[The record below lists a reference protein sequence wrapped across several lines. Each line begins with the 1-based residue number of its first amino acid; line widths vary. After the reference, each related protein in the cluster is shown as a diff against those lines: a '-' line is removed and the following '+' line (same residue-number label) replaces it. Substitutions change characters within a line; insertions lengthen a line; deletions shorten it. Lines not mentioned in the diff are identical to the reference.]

1 MNLEKQF
8 TEIYEAH
15 ASKVFRL
22 CLGYASGNEDLAKE
36 WQQETFIK
44 VWQHRKSFKGKS
56 SISTWIYRIA
66 VNICLADL
74 RKTKLHTQIS
84 DKLVVSA
91 TTEPEYTKKEEQL
104 EQMYHCISQ
113 LTQNNKTI
121 ILMELEEISQLEIA
135 ETVGLTHGTLRT
147 RLNRIRQSLLKCIT
161 NGK

>member
-1 MNLEKQF
+1 MNLQKEF
-8 TEIYEAH
+8 TEIYNAY

-22 CLGYASGNEDLAKE
+22 CLGYASGNEELAKE

-56 SISTWIYRIA
+56 SIGTWIYRIA
-66 VNICLADL
+66 VNICMADL
-74 RKTKLHTQIS
+74 RKAKLHTPIS
-84 DKLVVSA
+84 DKLVDA
-91 TTEPEYTKKEEQL
+91 TTTEPEFIKKEEQL
-104 EQMYHCISQ
+104 EQMYRCINQ

-121 ILMELEEISQLEIA
+121 ILMQLEEIPQSVIA

>member
-1 MNLEKQF
+1 MNLEKRF
-8 TEIYEAH
+8 TEIYNAH

-22 CLGYASGNEDLAKE
+22 CMGYASGNEDLAKE

-56 SISTWIYRIA
+56 SIGTWIYRIA

-74 RKTKLHTQIS
+74 RKTNPYTQVN
-84 DKLVVSA
+84 DKLVVSDG
-91 TTEPEYTKKEEQL
+91 TELEHTQKEEQL
-104 EQMYHCISQ
+104 EQMYHCIGQ

-121 ILMELEEISQLEIA
+121 ILMELEEIPQSEIA
-135 ETVGLTHGTLRT
+135 ETVGLKHGTLRT

>member
-8 TEIYEAH
+8 TEIYNKYAF
-15 ASKVFRL
+15 KVFRL

-44 VWQHRKSFKGKS
+44 VWQHRKNFKGKS
-56 SISTWIYRIA
+56 SIGTWIYRIA

-74 RKTKLHTQIS
+74 RKTKLHTQVN
-84 DKLVVSA
+84 DKLVVSDA
-91 TTEPEYTKKEEQL
+91 TELEHAQKEEQL
-104 EQMYHCISQ
+104 EQMYRCISQ

-121 ILMELEEISQLEIA
+121 ILMELEEIPQSEIA
-135 ETVGLTHGTLRT
+135 ETVGLKHGTLRT

>member
-8 TEIYEAH
+8 TEIYNKY
-15 ASKVFRL
+15 ASKVLRL

-44 VWQHRKSFKGKS
+44 VWQHRKNFKRKS
-56 SISTWIYRIA
+56 SIGTWIYRIT

-74 RKTKLHTQIS
+74 RKNKLHTQVN
-84 DKLVVSA
+84 DKLVVSDA
-91 TTEPEYTKKEEQL
+91 TELEHTKKEEQL
-104 EQMYHCISQ
+104 EQVYRCISQ

-121 ILMELEEISQLEIA
+121 ILMELEEIPQSEIA
-135 ETVGLTHGTLRT
+135 ETVGLTHGALRT

>member
-1 MNLEKQF
+1 MNLEEQF
-8 TEIYEAH
+8 TEIYNKY

-44 VWQHRKSFKGKS
+44 VWQHRKKFKGKS
-56 SISTWIYRIA
+56 SIGTWIYRIA

-74 RKTKLHTQIS
+74 RKTKLHTQVNE
-84 DKLVVSA
+84 KLVVSDG
-91 TTEPEYTKKEEQL
+91 TELEHTKKEEQL
-104 EQMYHCISQ
+104 EQMYRCIGQ

-121 ILMELEEISQLEIA
+121 ILMELEEIPQSEIA
-135 ETVGLTHGTLRT
+135 ETVGLKHGTLRT

>member
-1 MNLEKQF
+1 MNLEKRF
-8 TEIYEAH
+8 TEIYNAH

-22 CLGYASGNEDLAKE
+22 CMGYASGNEDLAKE

-56 SISTWIYRIA
+56 SIGTWIYRIA

-74 RKTKLHTQIS
+74 RKTNPYTQVNH
-84 DKLVVSA
+84 KLVVSDG
-91 TTEPEYTKKEEQL
+91 TELEHTKKEEQL

-121 ILMELEEISQLEIA
+121 ILMELEEIPQSEIA
-135 ETVGLTHGTLRT
+135 ETVGLTYGTLRT